1 MNTMTCKHLGE
12 EKYITIKLPVLP
24 KEEPERNPVLDWLDK
39 YTIEE
44 LEQDIETGEEKIG
57 ERNTWLRS
65 LLNKALQ
72 DRGSEP
78 AF

>member
-24 KEEPERNPVLDWLDK
+24 YEPPEKNPVLAWLDD

-65 LLNKALQ
+65 LLNDALQ
-72 DRGSEP
+72 EKGLDP